1 MTDQK
6 IRTFPCFT
14 DVAVIVSAGPWLHCL
29 TVLFIDVL
37 TVLFIDVLGY
47 CTCSQPVSSPG
58 PRVFCCDIQTHGW
71 NVNITTEDL
80 LLHG

>member
-14 DVAVIVSAGPWLHCL
+14 DVAVVVSAGRWLHCL

-47 CTCSQPVSSPG
+47 LYMFSTGELTWS
-58 PRVFCCDIQTHGW
+58 
-71 NVNITTEDL
+71 
-80 LLHG
+80 